1 MYFRWQ
7 SEPQRI
13 ETNHLEHEDMTEINV
28 SSKYDRFIQISV
40 SKTHTF

>member
-7 SEPQRI
+7 SERI
-13 ETNHLEHEDMTEINV
+13 ETNHLEIHEDMTEINV

-40 SKTHTF
+40 SKTHTY